1 MPTAAVSL
9 SSTAMTQIDHTAA
22 HCKTLVRILRGALSP
37 RPAAFNGVLN
47 PVHEID
53 DCLHDLER
61 GADPVRCWFLIH
73 IAAVGALR
81 DLARLDRGDVLD
93 HSTYR
98 DTRPLRTRS
107 DHPCSALLKA
117 MTQCN
122 GLVDMR
128 EPLQAFELIAR
139 DEMSAC
145 APFGLKLSRLGYVP
159 APMWRTVH

>member
-1 MPTAAVSL
+1 
-9 SSTAMTQIDHTAA
+9 MTQIDHSAA
-22 HCKTLVRILRGALSP
+22 HARTLVRILRGALAS
-37 RPAAFNGVLN
+37 RPATFNGVLN

-53 DCLHDLER
+53 DCLRDLER

-73 IAAVGALR
+73 VATVGALR

-98 DTRPLRTRS
+98 AARPLRTSS
-107 DHPCSALLKA
+107 DHPCSPLLKA
-117 MTQCN
+117 MTKCN
-122 GLVDMR
+122 GLADMC
-128 EPLQAFELIAR
+128 EMLQAFELIAR